1 MQRFLFAGQ
10 LLQRVGAG
18 MKGIGTRCGVRRGF
32 ALRPLLAVGLALFAT
47 VVQAEGSRTLHP
59 QGYFSDE
66 AGYDARNYNA
76 GRAPLN
82 LSSNVYADKVRAR
95 TFLYV
100 YAKPG
105 EVILAGA
112 NSAPSVTLYS
122 PSTDFGPKGHE
133 NPSGGTAQSCSI
145 TSSVGRITNR
155 TAELAGPRSAD
166 GSAGADDGW
175 TPCVFNVTEEGIY
188 GVLFG
193 GATKQNMWDV
203 TVRANAQTTQDID
216 GRVFTYAYAGATG
229 GNNRTPDL
237 ADATS
242 CNSSKCRLYTTQYY
256 VTADGYRYK
265 QELKGTD
272 PDAYVLYA
280 NTFGFLDS
288 GEPLYR
294 NVRSRSGSDYLASLF
309 GQSNGIA
316 LQAPEYP
323 LFFSDVM
330 TAEGIDDTLTALGIP
345 LQPPAPV
352 VSNVSFTSA
361 HGTSHTY
368 VGMGGVISF
377 DAVDVTTYQIVLS
390 WDGVDWDVNN
400 PFNRVLTGSA
410 VPGRNNVVWDGRGAN
425 GVPFPVK

>member
-1 MQRFLFAGQ
+1 
-10 LLQRVGAG
+10 

-145 TSSVGRITNR
+145 TSSVGRIT
-155 TAELAGPRSAD
+155 
-166 GSAGADDGW
+166 
-175 TPCVFNVTEEGIY
+175 
-188 GVLFG
+188 
-193 GATKQNMWDV
+193 
-203 TVRANAQTTQDID
+203 
-216 GRVFTYAYAGATG
+216 
-229 GNNRTPDL
+229 NRTPDL

-377 DAVDVTTYQIVLS
+377 DAVDVTIYQIVLS